1 MATIEQIT
9 TEMAKL
15 LKPLQ
20 EQVQTISDK
29 MEKVQETMNTI
40 RIENSDLKK
49 KNEQLE
55 TEITEL
61 KSTIETLNIK
71 LIKKNIVIFGLQ
83 EVENENLPETV
94 SRLIT
99 NDLQIPDFKS
109 SEISDVARIGKQI
122 GEKPRNIL
130 VELTTKIRKN
140 MILKNAHKL
149 KGSDIFIQH
158 EFTKQTLEERK
169 ALKPYL
175 LETKKNGKVAKLRN
189 NRLIIEG
196 KTYKVSDIQEEGDE
210 ENEEVKWEDCD
221 PTQNTNNK
229 NTNNTASSSHNT
241 TTKRKASSPP
251 QNNVSHKIIYKKT
264 KNSKNGQNNKL
275 TQYLRTNSVQIP

>member
-210 ENEEVKWEDCD
+210 ENEEEKWEDCD